1 MLALLVPAVC
11 GAEESSVYRWAGHGE
26 SLYDLADTG
35 WVVEKD
41 NASVAAAAGAAP
53 GIRQEDLPAGYELC
67 PLEGEELRNAVQALF
82 LDYKEYMT
90 AEGLFFYEE

>member
-35 WVVEKD
+35 WVVEK
-41 NASVAAAAGAAP
+41 P
-53 GIRQEDLPAGYELC
+53 RY
-67 PLEGEELRNAVQALF
+67 AVQALF